1 MNPAYVVLQMCL
13 YYPFFLFLLYIYGV
27 FLVPIKNI
35 ISSNKH
41 LLSFLSFIKRID
53 SRSFIR

>member
-1 MNPAYVVLQMCL
+1 MNSAYVVLQMCL
-13 YYPFFLFLLYIYGV
+13 YYPFFFLLLYIHGV

-41 LLSFLSFIKRID
+41 LLSFFSFIRKID